1 MKVDE
6 VRQDQVRRDDV
17 LQDDV
22 RHGDRLH
29 GMVEVAR
36 RSMPDLRREAET
48 VEPVRETG
56 AVALL
61 RRARERIDWTRLPGL
76 RGSAVPEEERSLFRL
91 LLRRIGLFVLL
102 PTAIVGLY
110 LFFFASDQY
119 IADAQFAVRGNVEP
133 MGDVSLGEFTS
144 LIQKHNSQDS
154 FIVRDYILSQTMVA
168 ALEKSLHISKLFSRS
183 EADVWARYGDEQ
195 PIEELTKYWRQQVGV
210 RIEAVSGILT
220 LSVRA
225 FTPQDALSISREVIG
240 RAEALIND
248 ISRRAQGDMLVHA
261 QEDAE
266 NTAKRLRAAHL
277 GLQTFR
283 NRWGIID
290 PIKSA
295 EAVLT
300 QIATLRK
307 DKFKAEN
314 DLQVL
319 RGSSL
324 DEKSRGIQ
332 VLVATVA
339 AIDQQ
344 MKQLQDQLTTQA
356 PAAGGAPN
364 MAEALLQYEGLLVE
378 RTIAEKLNE
387 SAYTMLDRARV
398 SAGKQQIYLAT
409 FVPPVLPTDTLYPRR
424 WRALLVT
431 FFCCFVVWSSI
442 SLVVSGIRDQ
452 RV

>member
-1 MKVDE
+1 M
-6 VRQDQVRRDDV
+6 
-17 LQDDV
+17 QDDV
-22 RHGDRLH
+22 RHDEVGHGDRLR
-29 GMVEVAR
+29 GMIEVAR
-36 RSMPDLRREAET
+36 RSLPDLRRDAET
-48 VEPVRETG
+48 VEPVREKG

-61 RRARERIDWTRLPGL
+61 RRARDRIDWTRLPGFQ
-76 RGSAVPEEERSLFRL
+76 GSAVPEEEQSLFRL
-91 LLRRIGLFVLL
+91 LIRRISLFVLL
-102 PTAIVGLY
+102 PTALVGIY
-110 LFFFASDQY
+110 LFVFASDQY

-133 MGDVSLGEFTS
+133 MGEVNVGEFTS

-154 FIVRDYILSQTMVA
+154 FIVRDYILSQTMVE
-168 ALEKSLHISKLFSRS
+168 ALEKSLHIAKLFSRS
-183 EADVWARYGDEQ
+183 DADWWARYRDQQ
-195 PIEELTKYWRQQVGV
+195 PIEELTKYWRDQVGV
-210 RIEAVSGILT
+210 RIEAISGIIT

-225 FTPQDALSISREVIG
+225 FTPQDALTINKEIIVRS
-240 RAEALIND
+240 EALIND
-248 ISRRAQGDMLVHA
+248 ISRRAQGDMVAHA
-261 QEDAE
+261 QEDAD
-266 NTAKRLRAAHL
+266 NAGKRLRAAHL
-277 GLQTFR
+277 ALQGFR

-300 QIATLRK
+300 QIGTLRK

-344 MKQLQDQLTTQA
+344 VKKLQDQLTTQGSA
-356 PAAGGAPN
+356 TDGAPN

-387 SAYTMLDRARV
+387 SANGMLDRARV

-431 FFCCFVVWSSI
+431 FFCFFVVWSSL
-442 SLVVSGIRDQ
+442 SLVISGIRDQ

>member
-6 VRQDQVRRDDV
+6 VSQDEARQGEGLRG
-17 LQDDV
+17 LI
-22 RHGDRLH
+22 
-29 GMVEVAR
+29 EIAR
-36 RSMPDLRREAET
+36 RSVPDQRRDAET
-48 VEPVRETG
+48 IEPVSGEKG

-61 RRARERIDWTRLPGL
+61 RRARERIDWTRIPGFQ
-76 RGSAVPEEERSLFRL
+76 AKAEPAEEQS
-91 LLRRIGLFVLL
+91 LLRMLIRRICLFVLL
-102 PTAIVGLY
+102 PTALVGVY
-110 LFFFASDQY
+110 LFLIASDQY

-133 MGDVSLGEFTS
+133 MGDVNVGEFTS

-154 FIVRDYILSQTMVA
+154 FIVRDYILSQTMVE
-168 ALEKSLHISKLFSRS
+168 ALDKSLHISKLFSRS
-183 EADVWARYGDEQ
+183 EADFWARYSDPQ
-195 PIEELTKYWRQQVGV
+195 PIEELTKYWREQIGV
-210 RIEAVSGILT
+210 RIEAVSGIIT

-225 FTPQDALSISREVIG
+225 FTPQDALTINKEIISRS
-240 RAEALIND
+240 EALINT
-248 ISRRAQGDMLVHA
+248 ISRRAQADMVVHA
-261 QEDAE
+261 QADAE
-266 NTAKRLRAAHL
+266 KTAERLRAAHL
-277 GLQTFR
+277 ALQTYR

-295 EAVLT
+295 ESILL
-300 QIATLRK
+300 QISSLRK

-319 RGSSL
+319 RGSNL

-332 VLVATVA
+332 VLVATVG

-344 MKQLQDQLTTQA
+344 LKQLQDQLTTQG
-356 PAAGGAPN
+356 PATGGATN

-387 SAYTMLDRARV
+387 SSNTMLDRARV
-398 SAGKQQIYLAT
+398 AASKQQIYLAT

-431 FFCCFVVWSSI
+431 FFCCLVVWSSV
-442 SLVVSGIRDQ
+442 SLVLSGIRDQ
-452 RV
+452 RL